1 MWEEQGVAVGKSVAG
16 EPGLV
21 NIGVWGTLF
30 LREIH
35 DHEHEIADDDSDC
48 LRDS

>member
-1 MWEEQGVAVGKSVAG
+1 MREKQGVALGKSVAWKR
-16 EPGLV
+16 GLV
-21 NIGVWGTLF
+21 NIGPRGTLF

-48 LRDS
+48 LRGG